1 MNRTPSLIAL
11 LGPALLLACAGC
23 GHTEGPVSDAGIAGD
38 SGTDGGRRDGGII
51 DLDSGLPPEASVPV
65 DAGPGF
71 TCDAGW
77 VPVGGL
83 PKECQVCAWTPDAPA
98 PPALPW
104 RTCPALPATNGLPC
118 EILQS
123 AEPGVE
129 TLNPFARTSATG
141 VVNVSAITFASNG
154 SGGRVA
160 LQNAKSGEVVGAF
173 LYPTPTSKHTCT
185 SEIAAVTDDVV
196 STSLSLR
203 GEDVMQVGGLIAA
216 KRADLADARTVEVT
230 SARPGGFPYFFTAI
244 GTNFIRA
251 TLGQADLL
259 DFDQAGVTQ
268 SIYNATSYG
277 GDRGLPRDELPNG
290 AIGTPTAKG
299 LYWVGQKGAAPLLKV
314 DGRRYTDGKIMSIGS
329 DGTDIAWSRGFG
341 LSLGTH
347 EREHGD
353 LWRAPFNDPDPFAHA
368 TKVLTNDA
376 ILGAEG
382 DLVVGCGYAVFNTR
396 YGGGGNP
403 AAAGIG
409 LVRLSD
415 GRRWLFNDTVPAADP
430 GFWQYIG
437 PEALDCTHVYA
448 QVATRVPPDN
458 VIEYAMVRFKIAD
471 LGPGLAP

>member
-51 DLDSGLPPEASVPV
+51 DLDSGLPPEASVPI

-98 PPALPW
+98 PPAIPW
-104 RTCPALPATNGLPC
+104 RTCPALPATAGLPC

-123 AEPGVE
+123 ADPGIRTV
-129 TLNPFARTSATG
+129 NPFAR
-141 VVNVSAITFASNG
+141 SNG
-154 SGGRVA
+154 SG
-160 LQNAKSGEVVGAF
+160 
-173 LYPTPTSKHTCT
+173 
-185 SEIAAVTDDVV
+185 VV
-196 STSLSLR
+196 STSALLN
-203 GEDVMQVGGLIAA
+203 A
-216 KRADLADARTVEVT
+216 TN
-230 SARPGGFPYFFTAI
+230 SARVVLQEGNSVVGAYDYPSPSASSSSLCTARVSPVSSTMV
-244 GTNFIRA
+244 GTTPVKSGNGVVEEAFVAAPRLDFKDQRVLYRA
-251 TLGQADLL
+251 TKEPDAFSPFFSVFEAGPLRATFGQADLL
-259 DFDQAGVTQ
+259 DFDQPSVT
-268 SIYNATSYG
+268 SSVYNATSYG
-277 GDRGLPRDELPNG
+277 GDIALPRDELPNG

-341 LSLGTH
+341 RFLGTH

-353 LWRAPFNDPDPFAHA
+353 LWRAPYNDPDPFAHA

-396 YGGGGNP
+396 YGSSGNA

-409 LVRLSD
+409 IVRLSD